1 VERTW
6 RLRKERGRREGEKWE
21 FSICEGEKEKMRKK
35 INGVRMV
42 FFFFFW
48 RGNGWVRV
56 SSAAFNSDVFVKRF
70 KFQISMWELECI
82 KLCV

>member
-42 FFFFFW
+42 FFF
-48 RGNGWVRV
+48 GGV
-56 SSAAFNSDVFVKRF
+56 
-70 KFQISMWELECI
+70 MGG
-82 KLCV
+82 